1 MGNWATQ
8 HIERLQKGETVKFRP
23 LGHSMKPVIE
33 SGQLVTVEP
42 VNPTTLKE
50 GDIVLCRV
58 RGNSYLHFIKQ
69 ILTIKDPKTGD
80 PYTDFQIGNNR
91 GGLNG
96 WISSDMIYGKCTKV
110 EA

>member
-1 MGNWATQ
+1 LSNWASA
-8 HIERLQKGETVKFRP
+8 HIEKLKKGETAKFRP
-23 LGHSMKPVIE
+23 FGNSMQPVIK

-42 VNPTTLKE
+42 VDPATLKE

-69 ILTIKDPKTGD
+69 VLTIKDPNTSE

-91 GGLNG
+91 GGING
-96 WISSDMIYGKCTKV
+96 WISSDMVYGKCTKV
-110 EA
+110 EE